1 MRLRTITDIERFRNT
16 INSCSGAVWL
26 ESAMGDKFDLKSVF
40 SQYIAIGRLI
50 EDHNEELEIFASLP
64 EDGAKILAF
73 LKGKEN

>member
-26 ESAMGDKFDLKSVF
+26 ESAIGDKFDLKSVF

-73 LKGKEN
+73 LKGKED

>member
-1 MRLRTITDIERFRNT
+1 MKLRTITDIERFRNT

-26 ESAMGDKFDLKSVF
+26 ESAIGDKFDLKSVF

-73 LKGKEN
+73 LKGKED